1 MKDQEINIAI
11 AEACG
16 VKPSV
21 NEYIV
26 VSPDGKS
33 ICMSSESRT
42 TCMKWLSDLKERFP
56 LNEYCTWTVQP
67 HYVWPAYTECL
78 NAMHEAEM
86 WLRNYSSNQ
95 QTDKV
100 WKDWRKVLE
109 YVAGPLESV
118 HATARQRAE
127 AFLRVKGLW
136 KA

>member
-16 VKPSV
+16 VRPSV

-26 VSPDGKS
+26 VSPDGQS

-42 TCMKWLSDLKERFP
+42 TCMKWLSDLPEGSHYKR
-56 LNEYCTWTVQP
+56 YSVAP
-67 HYVWPAYTECL
+67 HYEWPAYTECL

-100 WKDWRKVLE
+100 WSDWRKVLE

-127 AFLRVKGLW
+127 AFLRVKGRW
-136 KA
+136 KE